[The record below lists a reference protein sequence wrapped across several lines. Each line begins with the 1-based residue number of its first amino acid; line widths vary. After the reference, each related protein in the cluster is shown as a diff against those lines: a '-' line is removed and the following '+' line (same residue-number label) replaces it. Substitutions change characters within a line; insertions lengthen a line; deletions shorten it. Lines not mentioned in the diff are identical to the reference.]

1 MMNDQLKDF
10 IGIVFRIVKWVVT
23 GIILIFVPF
32 LVVWLGSMW
41 LEDLLFH
48 SSTDLY
54 FYHRSPMGN
63 IVTIILAI
71 LIMGLIVTAIPTRE
85 QKKSGRVRTKNYK
98 RKVGIYL
105 TVCLLLL
112 IWDATNHVSVK
123 QSGITTSKYFGLQT
137 KHYNWTDIKEIRI
150 GYRSSETNG
159 FHPEFHI
166 EFNDDVRLDL
176 WSWSLSNKIQQKETT
191 GFITADSLERARAIL
206 YSYEQIKQNAPDR
219 LKPGKCI
226 TKHAKETIENMYA
239 DAKVENSVLA
249 LYSLCPAKF

>member
-48 SSTDLY
+48 SRTDLY
-54 FYHRSPMGN
+54 FYHRSPIGN

-85 QKKSGRVRTKNYK
+85 QKRSGNVRTKNYK

-112 IWDATNHVSVK
+112 VWDTTNHVTVN
-123 QSGITTSKYFGLQT
+123 QSGITTSSFFGLQT
-137 KHYNWTDIKEIRI
+137 KQYKWNDIKDVRV

-159 FHPEFHI
+159 FHPEFHVV
-166 EFNDDVRLDL
+166 FKDDVRIDL
-176 WSWSLSNKIQQKETT
+176 WSWSLSNKIQQKETN
-191 GFITADSLERARAIL
+191 GFITADPLERARAIL
-206 YSYEQIKQNAPDR
+206 YTHEQIKQNASDR

-226 TKHAKETIENMYA
+226 TTKAKENIEKMYA
-239 DAKVENSVLA
+239 DAKVENGVLA
-249 LYSLCPAKF
+249 LYTLCPAKF